1 MNDETQNLD
10 ETTAKQNEAGVSE
23 EQKNEQTQTLAEI
36 LKDEK
41 LSAEHNAL
49 VQEAVNNALKL
60 EKEKQEEAD
69 KLAKMSDAEKEELK
83 KNELE
88 AKEKALMERELKLDA
103 LSLLSDKKLPAELS
117 SIIDYSDADK
127 MKASIDTI
135 EKVFNEAVSNAVESK
150 LTGGA
155 VLKKAPESGET
166 KTVDRE
172 KIKNAINGIF

>member
-1 MNDETQNLD
+1 MPEPKKLD
-10 ETTAKQNEAGVSE
+10 ESINDDLSSKKE
-23 EQKNEQTQTLAEI
+23 EETKPAENKQTLSDL

-103 LSLLSDKKLPAELS
+103 LSLLSEKKLPVELS
-117 SIIDYSDADK
+117 SIIDYSDEGK

-135 EKVFNEAVSNAVESK
+135 EQVFNEAVSKAVVSK

-155 VLKKAPESGET
+155 SLKKAPTIQKNTE
-166 KTVDRE
+166 VDVE
-172 KIKNAINGIF
+172 AIRKAIAGNY